1 MDFHR
6 NFQARQA
13 AYLRRGLLRAP
24 SPVQSLAGQE
34 GFEPPSP
41 GFGDRC
47 SSRSSYWP
55 NSPLLG
61 FPVRGMAPAV
71 WTVLFERESV
81 GRPPLVLSFGVIA
94 AFARTA
100 GQRYYIPHNLNPF
113 LGDYSTIS
121 LTTPAP
127 TVRPPSR
134 MAKRSSFSMATGVM
148 RCTSM
153 ETLSPGI
160 TISTPS
166 GSFTTPVTSVVR
178 R

>member
-1 MDFHR
+1 M
-6 NFQARQA
+6 
-13 AYLRRGLLRAP
+13 RRGLLLAP
-24 SPVQSLAGQE
+24 SLVLYLAGQE

-47 SSRSSYWP
+47 SNRSSYWP
-55 NSPLLG
+55 KFFLLCLA
-61 FPVRGMAPAV
+61 VRGVAPAV
-71 WTVLFERESV
+71 WAVLFECEPV
-81 GRPPLVLSFGVIA
+81 GRPPLVLGCGIIA
-94 AFARTA
+94 AFAGAA
-100 GQRYYIPHNLNPF
+100 GKRNNIPHGLTICL
-113 LGDYSTIS
+113 LGYSIIS

-134 MAKRSSFSMATGVM
+134 MAKRSSFSMATGVI

-153 ETLSPGI
+153 ATLSPGM